1 MRARSFHAQLGQV
14 LVSWLLYLFSLLTR
28 GLILRVEVTG
38 DIFGVSFC
46 LLSLV
51 CVCVCVCK
59 CRYPWGS
66 EKSIRSPLTG
76 VSGNYEL
83 PDMGVGN
90 WTWVL

>member
-51 CVCVCVCK
+51 CVCVCVCVSAGTHGGQK
-59 CRYPWGS
+59 RASG
-66 EKSIRSPLTG
+66 PL
-76 VSGNYEL
+76 
-83 PDMGVGN
+83 
-90 WTWVL
+90 